1 MKYIKDIKIKLEWE
15 KYYNPDFDWNDY
27 KFYSNNILSE
37 DFIREFKDKVD
48 WSAICRYQKLSEEFI
63 EEFQD
68 KLYWKHISGYQE
80 LSVEF
85 IKKFRHKIDWELLS
99 CSKYIDEDTLRKF
112 QYSIDWDRVSRFA
125 EFRFLTDKQLSEKF
139 IEEFQNK
146 LDLSQIFSLPYL
158 SEKFKEKIYESQ
170 KQPMKKCIRM
180 LNKLFHKLLLFF
192 YSFRYDLKEEQ

>member
-68 KLYWKHISGYQE
+68 KLYWKHISCYQE

-146 LDLSQIFSLPYL
+146 LDLS
-158 SEKFKEKIYESQ
+158 
-170 KQPMKKCIRM
+170 
-180 LNKLFHKLLLFF
+180 
-192 YSFRYDLKEEQ
+192 